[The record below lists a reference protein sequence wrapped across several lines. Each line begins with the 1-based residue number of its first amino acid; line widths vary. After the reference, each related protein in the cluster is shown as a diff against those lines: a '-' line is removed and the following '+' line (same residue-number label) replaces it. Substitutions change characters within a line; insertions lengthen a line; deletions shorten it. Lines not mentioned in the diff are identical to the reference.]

1 MSSPVES
8 EVRPIQVPG
17 APAKRAEVSL
27 SAVAELTAEL
37 RARRGE
43 FEARQ
48 QIPRDVVEAFR
59 RIGVYRALVSPR
71 FGGDGRSPAEF
82 CRLIETISAA
92 DGSAGWVASFG
103 AAATYLA
110 ALPLETLETIYAD
123 GPDVVFAGG
132 LFPPQPAERTPDGLR
147 VSGRWQFAS
156 GSPGADLIGVGVLI
170 KDDQTGGLP
179 RMAVMPAAKI
189 RIEENWDVIG
199 MRGTGSHDLVVDDV
213 LVPEAWTFVRG
224 GKPTFDEP
232 LNRYPAMA
240 LAAQVLAV
248 VGLGVARA
256 TIDELT
262 GRLGAKVSIVGGA
275 KLTDRPQTQI
285 EVARAEAALRA
296 ARAWFY
302 EATEEAWATA
312 CAGEPASLQ
321 ATTHLRLAS
330 INAGRIGADV
340 AQSMFRLSGTSGI
353 YNSHP
358 LSKHVRDAMV
368 VAQHAFLS
376 EGHVQAAGRI
386 LMGGEGQPGFP

>member
-1 MSSPVES
+1 MQSQSQSTTELPTLE
-8 EVRPIQVPG
+8 
-17 APAKRAEVSL
+17 A
-27 SAVAELTAEL
+27 LTADL

-43 FEARQ
+43 FEAAR
-48 QIPRDVVEAFR
+48 QIPRDVVDAFR

-71 FGGDGRSPAEF
+71 FGGDGKSPAEF
-82 CRLIETISAA
+82 CRLIERIAAA

-103 AAATYLA
+103 ASATYLA
-110 ALPLETLETIYAD
+110 ALPLETLEAIYAD

-132 LFPPQPAERTPDGLR
+132 LFPPQPAERAPGGLS

-179 RMAVMPAAKI
+179 RMAVMPATLV
-189 RIEENWDVIG
+189 RIEENWDVMG
-199 MRGTGSHDLVVDDV
+199 MRGTGSHDLVVDNV

-224 GKPTFDEP
+224 GKPTLDEP

-256 TIDELT
+256 AIEELT
-262 GRLGAKVSIVGGA
+262 GNLGAKVSIAGGA
-275 KLTDRPQTQI
+275 KLTDRPQVQI

-302 EATEEAWATA
+302 QATEEAWTEA

-330 INAGRIGADV
+330 INAGRVGADV

-353 YNSHP
+353 YNTHP
-358 LSKHVRDAMV
+358 LSRHVRDAMV

-376 EGHVQAAGRI
+376 EGHLQAAGRI
-386 LMGGEGQPGFP
+386 FMGGEGQPGFP